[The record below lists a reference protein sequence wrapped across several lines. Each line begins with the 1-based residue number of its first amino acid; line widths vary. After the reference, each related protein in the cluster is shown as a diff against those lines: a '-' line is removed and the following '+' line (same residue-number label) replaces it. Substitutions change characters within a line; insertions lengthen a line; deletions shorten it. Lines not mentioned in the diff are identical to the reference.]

1 MRPIFVTGTGT
12 DVGKTLAS
20 VILVNALKADYW
32 KPVQAGYDDGTDSEF
47 VTNMLESAASVVH
60 PEIYKLKLAASP
72 HLAARKEAIEIDLD
86 KIAGA
91 LPSTKNQ
98 LIIEGA
104 GGILVPLN
112 DRQFVTDLIIKVNAR
127 VILVS
132 RNYLGSINHSLLTA
146 SLCREK
152 KLDVIGWLFN
162 DVYGGYEEQIAS
174 WTGYPIIGKIGKLQE
189 ISPRNLQMQTELLKD
204 SITKAVWK

>member
-20 VILVNALKADYW
+20 CILVNALKADYW
-32 KPVQAGYDDGTDSEF
+32 KPVQAGYEEGTDSQF
-47 VTNMLESAASVVH
+47 VTNMLQSQLSVVY
-60 PEIYKLKLAASP
+60 PEVYKLKLPASP
-72 HLAARKEAIEIDLD
+72 HLAAKKENIEIDLD
-86 KIAGA
+86 EIAAA
-91 LPSTKNQ
+91 LPSTNKQ

-104 GGILVPLN
+104 GGLLVPLN
-112 DRQFVTDLIIKVNAR
+112 DRQFVSDLITRLNAR
-127 VILVS
+127 VIIVS

-146 SLCREK
+146 SFCRQK

-174 WTGYPIIGKIGKLQE
+174 WSDYPIIGKIAKLQE
-189 ISPRNLQMQTELLKD
+189 ISARHIDMQTELLRE
-204 SITKAVWK
+204 SITKAVLK